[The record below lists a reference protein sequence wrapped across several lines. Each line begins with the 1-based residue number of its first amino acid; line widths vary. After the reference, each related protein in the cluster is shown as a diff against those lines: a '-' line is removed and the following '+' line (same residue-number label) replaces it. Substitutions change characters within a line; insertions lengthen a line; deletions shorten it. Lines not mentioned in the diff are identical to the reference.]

1 MTLLQ
6 KHLVFIPLFL
16 VAMVGLLREVSV
28 HEVLILNT
36 HKVIVSVN
44 SIYRFDADFFCASLQ
59 KSILILIW
67 YHSTSFAV
75 LWNAFIGRE
84 MCGLI
89 HSR

>member
-1 MTLLQ
+1 
-6 KHLVFIPLFL
+6 
-16 VAMVGLLREVSV
+16 MVGLLREVSV

-44 SIYRFDADFFCASLQ
+44 SIYRFDADFFVPFCKKYPYHNLVSL
-59 KSILILIW
+59 
-67 YHSTSFAV
+67 TSFAV